1 MIVEFSV
8 KNFRSIKDMQTI
20 SFRATKLN
28 SNPKEHPDVDKN
40 NVVEVGGMRLLKT
53 VGIYGANASGKSNV
67 LMALRL
73 FSIAINAGAV
83 PNDRQLAVLYK
94 PFLFQESPEKTDVFF
109 QIVVE
114 LEEKKYRYGFTVSKV
129 DSNDLISPKYIISNE
144 WLYGTKDKNQG
155 KYFVREGIKVDKKS
169 LPNAENIPPIPHPHA
184 LFLTH
189 ACSFI
194 AHGIIHKIRNFC
206 AGIYGNYLNNES
218 LAPVFSIK
226 DIGYGDYKQR
236 LIEFMS
242 MFDLNYSDVYV
253 EEQAKLKHDYKRE
266 YVWLKKHSKE
276 VNLEI
281 HESEGTKKLF
291 DIAGLLLFGF
301 KERKRLITPFLFT
314 LDEIDSN
321 FHPALVIKLVQM
333 FNDPEINKTNAQL
346 LFTSHDTN
354 LLDPAIMRRD
364 QFYFT
369 EKDEQDATRLY
380 SLADLKGIRN
390 DADFAR
396 QYLAGYYGAV
406 PMLKD
411 FKNELIAE
419 NV

>member
-8 KNFRSIKDMQTI
+8 KNFRSIKDLQTI
-20 SFRATKLN
+20 SFRATKLD
-28 SNPKEHPDVDKN
+28 SNRKKHPDVDSN
-40 NVVEVGGMRLLKT
+40 NIVEVGDMRLLKT

-67 LMALRL
+67 LQALRF
-73 FSIAINAGAV
+73 FSVILNIGSV
-83 PNDRQLAVLYK
+83 PDDAPLSVLYE
-94 PFLFQESPEKTDVFF
+94 PFLFQESSEKTDVFF
-109 QIVVE
+109 QIVIE
-114 LEEKKYRYGFTVSKV
+114 LEGRKYRYGFTVSKV
-129 DSNDLISPKYIISNE
+129 DSDDLISPKYIISNE

-155 KYFVREGIKVDKKS
+155 KYFIRGIELDKKS
-169 LPNAENIPPIPHPHA
+169 LPNAENVPPIPHPHT

-189 ACSFI
+189 ACSFLTR
-194 AHGIIHKIRNFC
+194 GILHKIRDFC
-206 AGIYGNYLNNES
+206 TGISANSLNNKS
-218 LAPVFSIK
+218 WTLMHSMK
-226 DIGYGDYKQR
+226 DIGHGDYTQR
-236 LIEFMS
+236 LITFMS

-253 EEQAKLKHDYKRE
+253 EEQARLRSDFKRE
-266 YVWLKKHSKE
+266 YVWLKKHSKKL
-276 VNLEI
+276 NLET

-291 DIAGLLLFGF
+291 DIAGLLLFAF
-301 KERKRLITPFLFT
+301 RERKRLITPFLFIF
-314 LDEIDSN
+314 DEIDSN
-321 FHPALVIKLVQM
+321 FHPALVIKLIQM
-333 FNDPEINKTNAQL
+333 FNDPEINKNNAQL

-411 FKNELIAE
+411 FKNEPIVE
-419 NV
+419 NA

>member
-8 KNFRSIKDMQTI
+8 KNFRSIKDLQTI

-28 SNPKEHPDVDKN
+28 SNQKEHPDVDKN
-40 NVVEVGGMRLLKT
+40 NVVEVGDMRLLKT

-67 LMALRL
+67 IEALEMFCRALNPTASLMGLPGV
-73 FSIAINAGAV
+73 F
-83 PNDRQLAVLYK
+83 D
-94 PFLFQESPEKTDVFF
+94 PFLFQEDTNNSEVFF
-109 QIVVE
+109 QIVV
-114 LEEKKYRYGFTVSKV
+114 LIDNKKYRYGFTLKKG
-129 DSNDLISPKYIISNE
+129 NRPFISHE
-144 WLYGTKDKNQG
+144 WLYGAKQKNQV
-155 KYFVREGIKVDKKS
+155 KYFVRGGMKVDKEK
-169 LPNAENIPPIPHPHA
+169 LPNGKNIPDIPYEQT

-189 ACSFI
+189 AASFDK
-194 AHGIIHKIRNFC
+194 GICAAIWHFVRKIYLIGSDASSYHYLHYNHPT
-206 AGIYGNYLNNES
+206 IELLNNKLS
-218 LAPVFSIK
+218 
-226 DIGYGDYKQR
+226 KQK
-236 LIEFMS
+236 LINFLS
-242 MFDLNYSDVYV
+242 AFHLNYSDMSVRTDPDEPNDNEIYL
-253 EEQAKLKHDYKRE
+253 Q
-266 YVWLKKHSKE
+266 KHSKTL
-276 VNLEI
+276 NLVK

-291 DIAGLLLFGF
+291 NLAGFLINMFNA
-301 KERKRLITPFLFT
+301 KDQSRLVV

-321 FHPALVIKLVQM
+321 FHPALVIKLIQM
-333 FNDPEINKTNAQL
+333 FNDPEINKSNAQL

-411 FKNELIAE
+411 FKNEPIAE

>member
-8 KNFRSIKDMQTI
+8 KNFRSIKDLQTI
-20 SFRATKLN
+20 SFRATKLD
-28 SNPKEHPDVDKN
+28 SNLKKHPDVDGN
-40 NVVEVGGMRLLKT
+40 NIVEVGDMRLLKT
-53 VGIYGANASGKSNV
+53 VGIYGANASGKSNIIE
-67 LMALRL
+67 ALRF
-73 FSIAINAGAV
+73 FSIVIGRD
-83 PNDRQLAVLYK
+83 PSPESRLSSLYQ
-94 PFLFQESPEKTDVFF
+94 PFLFQELPEKTEVFF
-109 QIVVE
+109 QIVIE
-114 LEEKKYRYGFTVSKV
+114 LEERKYRYGFTISKV
-129 DSNDLISPKYIISNE
+129 DTGALISHRLIVSNE

-155 KYFVREGIKVDKKS
+155 KYFVRQDKKVDKKS
-169 LPNAENIPPIPHPHA
+169 LPNAENIPSIPHSHT

-189 ACSFI
+189 ACSFVTK
-194 AHGIIHKIRNFC
+194 GILHKIRNFC
-206 AGIYGNYLNNES
+206 SGIHGNSLNNES
-218 LAPVFSIK
+218 WARMYSMK

-236 LIEFMS
+236 LIEFIS

-253 EEQAKLKHDYKRE
+253 EEQARLKHDYRRE
-266 YVWLKKHSKE
+266 NVWLKKHSKE
-276 VNLEI
+276 INLEF

-291 DIAGLLLFGF
+291 DIAGLLLFAF
-301 KERKRLITPFLFT
+301 KDRKRLITSFLFT
-314 LDEIDSN
+314 FDEIDSN

-333 FNDPEINKTNAQL
+333 FNDPEINKSNAQL

-411 FKNELIAE
+411 FKNEPIAE